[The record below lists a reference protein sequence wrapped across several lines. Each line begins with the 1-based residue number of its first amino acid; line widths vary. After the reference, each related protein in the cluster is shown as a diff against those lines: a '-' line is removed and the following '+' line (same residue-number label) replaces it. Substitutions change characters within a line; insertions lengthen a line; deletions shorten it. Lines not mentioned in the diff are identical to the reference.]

1 MNNTD
6 WPAGRPG
13 HGRSAV
19 PAFARRSFLLGS
31 LGVAAGVALS
41 ACADRN
47 VSSSGG
53 GIRGGSATEIV
64 VAVPALAVSL
74 NGVLDG
80 NGLSLQAFEMN
91 ANLQAG
97 LVRNPYI
104 EGETDDTVIQDF
116 NSYVGYVADSYDVS
130 EDGLTYTFHLRK
142 DLKDTE
148 GNPITA
154 DDVVYSFERKWAAE
168 SYATASW
175 GDFKGPEAIKKVDD
189 LTVVFEIPTA
199 GFGLTFLGLLA
210 NLQGHIYSKTILDAH
225 KTADDPY
232 AMTWSAGNGG
242 WGLGPYYMDS
252 QTADQ
257 EMVLVANPNYALGE
271 PPVKKVTL
279 RVVTDAGTRAS
290 LVKSGDVILAEDV
303 LPNDQATLAADESLV
318 VPEVADPIEYVDLTL
333 VTNKAPF
340 DNVAV
345 RQALQYAIPY
355 EQIVKEVYAGRAVPK
370 IGNINP
376 TTKGYTTDGIQK
388 MEYDVEKAKEL
399 LSGAGQ
405 ETVSFTLSV
414 STANQDLINLCLL
427 IKSYAED
434 AGFEVNVEQLSSA
447 DFGTA
452 RAAATKQAI
461 IYRNRAQVQTPEYS
475 CITFFKPGDDPSS
488 PSRWSDELNTKFWVE
503 VDAARALPDQLSD
516 EAGGHWN
523 KAQAIL
529 VEAAAEIFVCAI
541 QPTQVFSSALKDW
554 AYRSE
559 NQNDF
564 GSFSLT

>member
-1 MNNTD
+1 MNHSAS
-6 WPAGRPG
+6 PSGLPPRAGKG
-13 HGRSAV
+13 V
-19 PAFARRSFLLGS
+19 PALARRSFLLGS
-31 LGVAAGVALS
+31 LGTAAVAALA
-41 ACADRN
+41 ACSDQNAD
-47 VSSSGG
+47 SGG
-53 GIRGGSATEIV
+53 GGGSSSEIV
-64 VAVPALAVSL
+64 VAVSALTASL

-104 EGETDDTVIQDF
+104 DGATPGTVIQDF
-116 NSYVGYVADSYDVS
+116 NEYVGYLAESYEAS
-130 EDGLTYTFHLRK
+130 ADGLVYTFHLRDGFK
-142 DLKDTE
+142 DAE
-148 GNPITA
+148 GNAITA
-154 DDVVYSFERKWAAE
+154 DDVLYSFERKWASD

-189 LTVVFEIPTA
+189 LTVTFDLPSA

-210 NLQGHIYSKTILDAH
+210 NLQGHIYSKTVLDAH

-232 AMTWSAGNGG
+232 AMAWSADNGG
-242 WGLGPYYMDS
+242 WGLGPYSMKS
-252 QTADQ
+252 KVADQ
-257 EMVLVANPNYALGE
+257 EMVLVANPNYAYGE
-271 PPVKKVTL
+271 PPIKKITL
-279 RVVTDAGTRAS
+279 RVVPDAGTRAS
-290 LVKSGDVILAEDV
+290 LVKSGDVILAEDI
-303 LPNDQATLAADESLV
+303 LPNDQAKLAKDSNLI
-318 VPEVADPIEYVDLTL
+318 VPEADDPIEYVDVTL

-340 DNVAV
+340 DDVAV
-345 RQALQYAIPY
+345 RQAFQYAIPY
-355 EQIVKEVYAGRAVPK
+355 QQIIDEVYAKRAVPK

-376 TTKGYTTDGIQK
+376 TTKGYTTDGIPT
-388 MEYDVEKAKEL
+388 MEYDVDKAKAL
-399 LSGAGQ
+399 LAEAGKDS
-405 ETVSFTLSV
+405 VSFKLSV
-414 STANQDLINLCLL
+414 STANQDLINASLL

-434 AGFEVNVEQLSSA
+434 AGFDVEVEQLSAA

-452 RAAATKQAI
+452 RGEATKQAI

-488 PSRWSDELNTKFWVE
+488 PSRWDDDLNKAFWDE

-516 EAGGHWN
+516 EAGVHWN
-523 KAQAIL
+523 GAQRIL

-541 QPTQVFSSALKDW
+541 QPTQVFSKKVKGW

-564 GSFSLT
+564 GNLEL